1 MKTWILSS
9 DSQIPSTKRLLQ
21 ALKKS
26 KIETEVL
33 NPLELQFEFGRE
45 GAFLFH
51 QGKPLKK
58 LPDLVLPRLGWN
70 SLDYGLKLVRFFESS
85 GIRVCNSGESLEKS
99 SDKLL
104 SLQIFHQNGLAIP
117 QTRKAHLGSES
128 DLHLLRHQESHV
140 FKTHQG
146 SQGFGVIW
154 QTNRRQSQ
162 AQVDALR
169 TAQVPVLSQELIE
182 ESFGQDIRALVV
194 DGKVVAA
201 MKRQGPPQDLR
212 SNLHQDGKSTK
223 IKLSKE
229 ETDLAEKAAGALGL
243 FYAGVDLMQTK
254 KGPILLEA
262 NPFPGFEGI
271 SETTGKNIAEILVQA
286 LLS

>member
-33 NPLELQFEFGRE
+33 NPLELQFEFGRH
-45 GAFLFH
+45 GSRLFH
-51 QGKPLKK
+51 QGRNLK

-70 SLDYGLKLVRFFESS
+70 SLDYGLKLVRFLEST
-85 GIRVCNSGESLEKS
+85 GVQVCNSADSLEKA

-104 SLQIFHQNGLAIP
+104 SLQLFHREGLPIP
-117 QTRKAHLGSES
+117 QTRKAHLTTDSEW
-128 DLHLLRHQESHV
+128 HLLRKHDSHV

-146 SQGFGVIW
+146 SQGFGVVW

-162 AQVDALR
+162 AQIDTLR
-169 TAQVPVLSQELIE
+169 TAQVPVLTQELIA
-182 ESFGQDIRALVV
+182 ESFGQDVRAFVI

-201 MKRQGPPQDLR
+201 MKRQGPPEDLR
-212 SNLHQDGKSTK
+212 SNLHQDGKGSK
-223 IKLSKE
+223 IKLSLE
-229 ETDLAEKAAGALGL
+229 ETELAKKAAQALGL
-243 FYAGVDLMQTK
+243 FYAGVDFLQTK
-254 KGPILLEA
+254 KGPLLLEA

-271 SETTGKNIAEILVQA
+271 NEISGKNLAAFLVQSI
-286 LLS
+286 LR